1 MIANLSMSLDNVLA
15 VAGAAQGHM
24 AVLAIGLLIAVL
36 FMAFA
41 ADLIARL
48 LQTYR
53 WIGYVGVA
61 VIFLVAANMIWHGGF
76 QVMEAVQGGT

>member
-1 MIANLSMSLDNVLA
+1 LVA
-15 VAGAAQGHM
+15 V
-24 AVLAIGLLIAVL
+24 I

-48 LQTYR
+48 LQKYK

-61 VIFLVAANMIWHGGF
+61 VIFLVAANMIWHGGV
-76 QVMEAVQGGT
+76 QVIDKLHISL